1 MEVHIAQTLYHAID
15 EGLKSTIATG
25 TANVM
30 TATGV
35 IFGTCWLIH
44 LTMKSIYWLFQGL
57 DMAFQD
63 LLLTIGKASFIIYF
77 AFNVGWYIDTIV
89 PVVNGLPNG
98 VAQMLSSSGSEQTNQ
113 VDSIISSYID
123 SLIKMCE
130 AIEFS
135 IWNEAAAMWL
145 GAIGIFF
152 FLLGGIPFLL
162 TIVGTLITL
171 KAATSIILVL
181 GSIFIAFSLFEQT
194 RQWFWGWVSVI
205 SGFMLTIILFS
216 VVVAIEV
223 NFIDSVIIKDGKIKT
238 DLLGC
243 FSILLYFGAFNLLA
257 TELPNYAASIMGGA
271 PSGGVSSVGGI
282 VGRGTGL
289 RAAGNMSK
297 ATGKSIMKGVNKFRN
312 RNSIG

>member
-1 MEVHIAQTLYHAID
+1 MDVHIAQTLYQAID

-77 AFNVGWYIDTIV
+77 AFNVSWYIDTVV
-89 PVVNGLPNG
+89 PVVNGLPNWM
-98 VAQMLSSSGSEQTNQ
+98 AQTLSSSGLAQSNQ
-113 VDSIISSYID
+113 VDTVISTFFTALQNTIGA
-123 SLIKMCE
+123 IK
-130 AIEFS
+130 FS
-135 IWNEAAAMWL
+135 IWDEAAAMWL
-145 GAIGIFF
+145 GFLALLF
-152 FLLGGIPFLL
+152 FLLGGIPF
-162 TIVGTLITL
+162 IMVVVGTLITL
-171 KAATSIILVL
+171 KAATSIILVV
-181 GSIFIAFSLFEQT
+181 GPVFIAFSLFDQT
-194 RQWFWGWVSVI
+194 RQWFWGWLSVI
-205 SGFMLTIILFS
+205 GGFMLTQILFG
-216 VVVAIEV
+216 VVLAIEF
-223 NFIDSVIIKDGKIKT
+223 NFINSVIINNGKIDT
-238 DLLGC
+238 DILSC
-243 FSILLYFGAFNLLA
+243 FSILLYFSAFTLLA

-282 VGRGTGL
+282 VGRGSGL